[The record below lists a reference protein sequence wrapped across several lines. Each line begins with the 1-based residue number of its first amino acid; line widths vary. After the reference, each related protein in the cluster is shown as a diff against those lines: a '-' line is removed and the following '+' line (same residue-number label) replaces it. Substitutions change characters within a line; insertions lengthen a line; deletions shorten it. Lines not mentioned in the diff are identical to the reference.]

1 MTMMTMKAGV
11 AALTMACALVVAAV
25 PALAGDGFRL
35 TSTDLADGRIGR
47 DHVLS
52 ADYGFGCDGGNQ
64 SPQLSWQG
72 APSGTR
78 SFVLTLHDPDA
89 PTGIGWTHW
98 VVANIPA
105 DAGSLPRGAAGD
117 PAMLPD
123 GALQTRTDFG
133 APGYG
138 GPCPPEGSAHR
149 YVFTLT
155 ALAVDHLPP
164 VTADAMPALVGFLA
178 GANALGTARLEAR
191 YGR

>member
-1 MTMMTMKAGV
+1 MIVMTKTMVAGA
-11 AALTMACALVVAAV
+11 AALAV
-25 PALAGDGFRL
+25 ALAAGPATAGGFRL

-52 ADYGFGCDGGNQ
+52 ADYGFGCDGGNL

-72 APSGTR
+72 APAGTR
-78 SFVLTLHDPDA
+78 SFVLTMHDPDA
-89 PTGIGWTHW
+89 PTGIGWMHW

-105 DAGSLPRGAAGD
+105 DAEGLPRGAAGD
-117 PAMLPD
+117 PAALPA

-138 GPCPPEGSAHR
+138 GPCPPEGQSHR

-178 GANALGTARLEAR
+178 GANALAAARLEAR